1 MVSGLSNTGR
11 IGGGDHA
18 RLGTFWVYLLLLAV
32 YAAGLTH
39 GVAKPW
45 TGMHD
50 WNGAFF
56 SQLARNSLRYPI
68 SVHHGL
74 PLVAVGQAVPPAEER
89 SIYATH
95 PPGLVWLVA
104 SAFWLSDGS
113 AEWAARLVPI
123 LFSLGTLGVLIWLVR
138 RRLGDQVAVCS
149 GLVYAVMPMPVY
161 FGRMVNHESVCLFL
175 MLGALAAWTVAADQ
189 DAGCGRRRWAR
200 AWWVLAVVG
209 GIWVDWS
216 GLLFAG
222 LLAVGALV
230 EWRRGRL
237 DRVTLAW
244 AWGVPILAGGVMLFY
259 LVYAGLE
266 GRWGD
271 LVAIFLSRAT
281 EAEGGVLLRDAAAR
295 GGVWRYILE
304 NLSWPVVVLSGV
316 GVIQLAVRWWPRR
329 LVVSQ
334 ASPGVAATAVGGWWL
349 VPATGLLWLL
359 IFRRQ
364 FERHNYWMFYLGPAA
379 AVLSG
384 YVLISLGDWLRPR
397 SARLAGGG
405 LFLGLAA
412 VVGFSLPGT
421 DDYFARISYPSGE
434 VAAWKA
440 IRGLTETGD
449 RLLLFRNPVR
459 VERRGGYVFRNL
471 VPPHQAFYLDRAF
484 DVQTG
489 LDAVVGQAG
498 RYAGFVIP
506 ISDAIRHRRGLEPV
520 RRRFPEVAVANKVFF
535 DLRAR
540 SGEEG
545 RAGAGVGP

>member
-1 MVSGLSNTGR
+1 
-11 IGGGDHA
+11 
-18 RLGTFWVYLLLLAV
+18 
-32 YAAGLTH
+32 
-39 GVAKPW
+39 
-45 TGMHD
+45 MHD

-68 SVHHGL
+68 SVHRGL
-74 PLVAVGQAVPPAEER
+74 PLVAVGQAVPPPDER

-104 SAFWLSDGS
+104 LAFWLSDGS

-123 LFSLGTLGVLIWLVR
+123 SFSLGALAVLIWLVR
-138 RRLGDQVAVCS
+138 RRLGNQAAICS

-161 FGRMVNHESVCLFL
+161 FGRMVNHEPVGLFL
-175 MLGALAAWTVAADQ
+175 MLGALAAWTIAADR
-189 DAGCGRRRWAR
+189 DAGRGRRRWAR
-200 AWWVLAVVG
+200 VWWVLAVVG

-216 GLLFAG
+216 VLLFAG
-222 LLAVGALV
+222 LLAVWALV

-237 DRVTLAW
+237 DRVTLGL
-244 AWGVPILAGGVMLFY
+244 AWGVPILAGVVMLFY

-281 EAEGGVLLRDAAAR
+281 EAEGGVLLRDATAR
-295 GGVWRYILE
+295 GGVWRYIPE

-316 GVIQLAVRWWPRR
+316 GVIQLAARWWSRR
-329 LVVSQ
+329 PVVSQ
-334 ASPGVAATAVGGWWL
+334 SSSGVAATAIGGWWI
-349 VPATGLLWLL
+349 VPGAGVLWVL
-359 IFRRQ
+359 IFWRQ

-379 AVLSG
+379 AVLSA
-384 YVLISLGDWLRPR
+384 YVMISLGDWLRPR
-397 SARLAGGG
+397 AARLAGGG
-405 LFLGLAA
+405 MFLGLAV
-412 VVGFSLPGT
+412 VVGCSLRGT

-440 IRGLTETGD
+440 IHGRTEVGD

-489 LDAVVGQAG
+489 LGAVVGQAG

-520 RRRFPEVAVANKVFF
+520 RRRFPEVAVGSKVFF
-535 DLRAR
+535 DLGAR
-540 SGEEG
+540 FGKDG
-545 RAGAGVGP
+545 PAGAGVGP